1 MTSSNDAVSSMSANR
16 TLAQVLSALALEVPD
31 TDVLLR
37 IVDRVP
43 AAVAIVRGP
52 ELRYTLVNEAYAAI
66 PPTTVPMLGRTIAEV
81 FPAIPTEQIAAI
93 ERVWRTGEPLSLRQ
107 HRSIYASGGRE
118 TFWDIEFIPLPAT
131 GRTVDG
137 VLIIAQEVTRQVRAE
152 RDSEEL
158 RTSEARLTIALE
170 AAEVGAWCMRGDS
183 RQFVASHHAAALQG
197 LPAET
202 PFGLDEALAV
212 VHPDDRAMVADR
224 IERAIAGKGTLEVE
238 YRLNPAVRK
247 PAPEQDG
254 ERWFVARG
262 RWMPDGTSGV
272 SPEGGRMFGVVRD
285 ITARKKADG
294 ERERLIARMAAD
306 NARFEALVDSMP
318 AGVLVAEAPSGR
330 IIYGNRRIEEILRH
344 KVLPSSDVGNYGEW
358 VGWHPDGSLV
368 APAQWPLARAL
379 KGEVVAGDEYLYRR
393 GCGTTGW
400 IRVSGAPVVD
410 AGGAI
415 IGSVVAL
422 YDIDR
427 EKRAET
433 ALRGSEERV
442 RKVIDSLYSFV
453 CVTTPEG
460 VVVEANRTA
469 LDAAGLRSSDVS
481 GRRYEDTWW
490 WSHSPEEQARLRAAI
505 DRAAG
510 GETSRYD
517 AVLRLA
523 DRLVTVDFTIS
534 PMVDGAGR
542 ITHLI
547 PSAIDITGRKQ
558 AEQALTNALA
568 DKDLLLARQDMLLK
582 EVNHRVKN
590 SLQLVAS
597 LLNLQ
602 GRQLDDARSR
612 QAFEDAVSRV
622 NAIAQVHEQLYKND
636 NVRRVEFGTYLR
648 TLCTLYGG
656 GDVAIWTEPVEVPT
670 DSAIPLGLLA
680 VELLTNALKHAD
692 SGKAGRPVE
701 ISFGRMDGDALR
713 LTVRDHGPGIAPHF
727 LDPRN
732 RRRSD
737 SLGMRLIE
745 SLAAQLDAALSVD
758 NLDPGTRWTLVLP
771 AAA

>member
-1 MTSSNDAVSSMSANR
+1 MTSRSDAVSSVSASG

-66 PPTTVPMLGRTIAEV
+66 PPAPVPMLGRTIAEV
-81 FPAIPTEQIAAI
+81 FPDIPAEQLAAI
-93 ERVWRTGEPLSLRQ
+93 SKVWRTGEPLSLRQ
-107 HRSIYASGGRE
+107 HRSIYARGGRE
-118 TFWDIEFIPLPAT
+118 TFWDVEFIPLQAT

-137 VLIIAQEVTRQVRAE
+137 VLIIAQEVTRRVRAE
-152 RDSEEL
+152 RSGEEL

-170 AAEVGAWCMRGDS
+170 AAEVGAWSMRGDS
-183 RQFVASHHAAALQG
+183 RQFVASRHAAALQG

-202 PFGLDEALAV
+202 PFGLDEGLAV
-212 VHPDDRAMVADR
+212 VHPDDRARVADR
-224 IERAIAGKGTLEVE
+224 IDRAIAEKGTLEVE
-238 YRLNPAVRK
+238 YRLNPAVT
-247 PAPEQDG
+247 APGAEPGVDRDG

-262 RWMPDGTSGV
+262 RWMPDGTLGG
-272 SPEGGRMFGVVRD
+272 SPEGGQMFGIVRD
-285 ITARKKADG
+285 ITARKRADG
-294 ERERLIARMAAD
+294 ERERLIARMSAD

-318 AGVLVAEAPSGR
+318 AGVLVAEAPGGR
-330 IIYGNRRIEEILRH
+330 IIYGNRRVEEILRH
-344 KVLPSSDVGNYGEW
+344 GVLPSRDVASYGEW
-358 VGWHPDGSLV
+358 VGWHADGRPV
-368 APAQWPLARAL
+368 DPREWPLARAL
-379 KGEVVAGDEYLYRR
+379 EGEVIAGDELLYRR
-393 GCGTTGW
+393 GDGTTGW
-400 IRVSGAPVVD
+400 IRVSGAPIVD
-410 AGGAI
+410 GAGAI

-427 EKRAET
+427 EKRAEA

-442 RKVIDSLYSFV
+442 RKVVDS
-453 CVTTPEG
+453 
-460 VVVEANRTA
+460 
-469 LDAAGLRSSDVS
+469 
-481 GRRYEDTWW
+481 
-490 WSHSPEEQARLRAAI
+490 
-505 DRAAG
+505 
-510 GETSRYD
+510 
-517 AVLRLA
+517 
-523 DRLVTVDFTIS
+523 
-534 PMVDGAGR
+534 
-542 ITHLI
+542 
-547 PSAIDITGRKQ
+547 K
-558 AEQALTNALA
+558 
-568 DKDLLLARQDMLLK
+568 DMLLK

-602 GRQLDDARSR
+602 GRQIDDPRSR
-612 QAFEDAVSRV
+612 QAFQDAVSRV

-636 NVRRVEFGTYLR
+636 DVRRVEFGAYLQ

-656 GDVAIWTEPVEVPT
+656 GGNVSVRTEPVEVPT

-680 VELLTNALKHAD
+680 VELLTNALKHA
-692 SGKAGRPVE
+692 GPGMAGRPVE
-701 ISFGRMDGDALR
+701 ISFGRAGGDALR

-745 SLAAQLDAALSVD
+745 SLASQLDAALSVD
-758 NLDPGTRWTLVLP
+758 NLDPGARWTLVLP